1 MMTDLTIFDA
11 LPDTVSPPEPTRPRL
26 LVIGTALVAAAM
38 SMGMAGL
45 LGIYVES
52 RAAILADGGVWL
64 PSGVSIPLTQPN
76 MMAITLVMSVVAMA
90 WAVSAI
96 RHDDRA
102 NTYIALA
109 LCVIFGF
116 AYLAQTAFLFEIMG
130 MPAAGDDLARPPL
143 IYALVGAHMI
153 IMGAAMLYAIIM
165 GLRTLGGNY
174 NAKDVEGIY
183 GAALFWNVAV
193 VLYLVVWYA
202 IYITK

>member
-1 MMTDLTIFDA
+1 MTDITVFNT
-11 LPDTVSPPEPTRPRL
+11 LPETVAAPEPGRPRL
-26 LVIGTALVAAAM
+26 LVIGTALAAM
-38 SMGMAGL
+38 AATMGMAGL
-45 LGIYVES
+45 LGIYVQS
-52 RAAILADGGVWL
+52 RAEVLAQGQVWL
-64 PSGVSIPLTQPN
+64 PKGVTIPLTQPN
-76 MMAITLVMSVVAMA
+76 MMAITLVMSMVAMA

-102 NTYIALA
+102 NTHIALS
-109 LCVIFGF
+109 LCVVFGF
-116 AYLAQTAFLFEIMG
+116 AYLAQTGFLLEIMG

-143 IYALVGAHMI
+143 FYALIGAHMI
-153 IMGAAMLYAIIM
+153 IMAAAMLYVIVM

-174 NAKDVEGIY
+174 SAKDVEGIY

>member
-1 MMTDLTIFDA
+1 MTDITIFDA
-11 LPDTVSPPEPTRPRL
+11 LPDTVVAPEPTRPRL
-26 LVIGTALVAAAM
+26 LVIGTALVAGAM

-52 RAAILADGGVWL
+52 RAAVLAEGGVWL

-102 NTYIALA
+102 NTYIALT

-116 AYLAQTAFLFEIMG
+116 SYLAQTAFLFEIMG
-130 MPAAGDDLARPPL
+130 MPAAGDDLGRPPL
-143 IYALVGAHMI
+143 IYALVGAHLI
-153 IMGAAMLYAIIM
+153 IMGVATLYVVIM

-174 NAKDVEGIY
+174 SAKDVEGIY

-193 VLYLVVWYA
+193 VLYLIVWYA